1 MKQRQVLYIIIYIL
15 LLLFELSQK
24 FLSFCVLAKQKKA
37 LKISGQIA
45 TDHIHLGMLYAE
57 NFNFYCLI
65 RIVIFCHVLIGKKD

>member
-1 MKQRQVLYIIIYIL
+1 MLYLYLIHNPSGFISKLGHSFHETETSIIIIYIL

-45 TDHIHLGMLYAE
+45 TDHIHLGML
-57 NFNFYCLI
+57 
-65 RIVIFCHVLIGKKD
+65 